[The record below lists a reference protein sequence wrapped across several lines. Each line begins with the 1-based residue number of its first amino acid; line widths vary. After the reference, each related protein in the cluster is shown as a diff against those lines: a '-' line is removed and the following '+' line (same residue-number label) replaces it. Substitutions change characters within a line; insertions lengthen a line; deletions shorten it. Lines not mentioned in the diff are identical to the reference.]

1 MKFLSIV
8 AALLILTAC
17 QAPTSEGDTSN
28 NLTVTTTRDTT
39 RGDTTGVVEIVKCK
53 P

>member
-1 MKFLSIV
+1 MKLPTI
-8 AALLILTAC
+8 AASLLILTSC
-17 QAPTSEGDTSN
+17 QAPTSEGDTSD

-39 RGDTTGVVEIVKCK
+39 KGDTTGRIEVI